1 MGFGWNGLVAGFKP
15 RAQRVAAQRPQR
27 QQGERHGE
35 QTAQHDGVFSA
46 EPVAGRP
53 VIRMR
58 LRPAAGYGDGEP
70 LRHNGTHNIC
80 FHTPTLRYRVTTN
93 ASRTALQD
101 GDWTVLDGPLAF
113 DNAVSM
119 VAAKT
124 KGIKSAVAGQ
134 ADILV
139 VPDLESG
146 NMVAKQLEYLAG
158 AVPAGIVLGAKVP
171 IILTSRAD
179 NAETRMASCV
189 LAVLIA
195 NANQK
200 K

>member
-1 MGFGWNGLVAGFKP
+1 VAGF
-15 RAQRVAAQRPQR
+15 
-27 QQGERHGE
+27 
-35 QTAQHDGVFSA
+35 
-46 EPVAGRP
+46 
-53 VIRMR
+53 
-58 LRPAAGYGDGEP
+58 
-70 LRHNGTHNIC
+70 
-80 FHTPTLRYRVTTN
+80 
-93 ASRTALQD
+93 
-101 GDWTVLDGPLAF
+101 
-113 DNAVSM
+113 
-119 VAAKT
+119 
-124 KGIKSAVAGQ
+124 

-195 NANQK
+195 NAQQK